1 MAVVALSAFGLS
13 GNQNDNKNC
22 LYAAL
27 CPHNDFERGSAMT
40 SRKPSSN
47 RTRRDARRVNTLDML
62 RAKSWINHIVD
73 LSGLTTYYRLAD
85 RFGGERSQWKN
96 YSTGGQPTEPV
107 LDRVELVLPGS
118 SNVYLSGPN
127 NLKLWPALA
136 EDDLQILS
144 LIVDHST
151 SCDALVAAFKRQVI
165 SDPTIV
171 LKDGW
176 PYFPC
181 EYPLKDDLLE
191 IWACIHFELD
201 SQIAD
206 GAMNV
211 LLQWFE
217 EILEG
222 FSAPIFAN
230 TEMNISPLYYRD
242 EAIVALERKRTFDNL
257 SMPTVGRKG
266 IWTMVS
272 EGQTKIVKSLP

>member
-107 LDRVELVLPGS
+107 LDRVEFGAPGEIRT
-118 SNVYLSGPN
+118 P
-127 NLKLWPALA
+127 
-136 EDDLQILS
+136 
-144 LIVDHST
+144 
-151 SCDALVAAFKRQVI
+151 
-165 SDPTIV
+165 
-171 LKDGW
+171 
-176 PYFPC
+176 
-181 EYPLKDDLLE
+181 YPLVRSQVLYPD
-191 IWACIHFELD
+191 EL
-201 SQIAD
+201 
-206 GAMNV
+206 
-211 LLQWFE
+211 
-217 EILEG
+217 
-222 FSAPIFAN
+222 
-230 TEMNISPLYYRD
+230 R
-242 EAIVALERKRTFDNL
+242 ALERGGLYPRIRPRQARWPASFAAH
-257 SMPTVGRKG
+257 
-266 IWTMVS
+266 
-272 EGQTKIVKSLP
+272 